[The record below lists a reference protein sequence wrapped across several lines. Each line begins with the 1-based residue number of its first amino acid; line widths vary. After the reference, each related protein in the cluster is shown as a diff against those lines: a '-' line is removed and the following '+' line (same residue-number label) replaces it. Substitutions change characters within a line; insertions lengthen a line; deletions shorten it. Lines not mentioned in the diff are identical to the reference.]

1 MEYDSISDMMDRVK
15 TTPGERLFEGWK
27 AVNLACHGIAPDK
40 CIESFQRKYAGARA
54 SGQEMLDGRH
64 TWCDLIQ
71 YRTETMSTIGA
82 IRMLLTVWMI
92 HRQSGIAF

>member
-1 MEYDSISDMMDRVK
+1 MADGTR
-15 TTPGERLFEGWK
+15 
-27 AVNLACHGIAPDK
+27 
-40 CIESFQRKYAGARA
+40 ARN
-54 SGQEMLDGRH
+54 SEDWH

-92 HRQSGIAF
+92 HRQSGTAF